1 MLKRL
6 LAIAAVALLVPVS
19 ASAAPAP
26 NEMFRGKT
34 ITYIVSTTAG
44 GGYDTYGRMI
54 ARYMPKYLP
63 GARVIVRN
71 VPGAGNII
79 GANAIYTA
87 RPDGTTIGMFNTG
100 LIYNQLIG
108 AAGMNFDIGKFSY
121 LGKAATEAR
130 AVVLG
135 TNSGFKSFDEML
147 KAKDVKFATSGIGTA
162 SWFDSR
168 ILADA
173 LKLNI
178 QLVNNFSGN
187 TAELSMRRGEVAGQ
201 IGTVE
206 SLEQFVKTGGGFY
219 ALEISGDE
227 GHLPGVP
234 RAAQYIKDERGRKL
248 LALLQAMSEL
258 GRLQLA
264 PPGVPADTLAVLR
277 TAMAQVMKDPGF
289 IADSEKL
296 NLPIDFLPG
305 DVVAE
310 KVKGALNQ
318 PPDIVAALKAASGS

>member
-1 MLKRL
+1 MLKRWLL
-6 LAIAAVALLVPVS
+6 LASAILVIPGT
-19 ASAAPAP
+19 ASAAS
-26 NEMFRGKT
+26 NDMFRGKT
-34 ITYIVSTTAG
+34 ITYIVATTAG

-63 GARVIVRN
+63 GSRIIVRN

-108 AAGMNFDIGKFSY
+108 SAGMNFDLAKFSW

-130 AVVLG
+130 AVVLS
-135 TNSGFKSFDEML
+135 TNSGIKSFDDML
-147 KAKDVKFATSGIGTA
+147 KARDVKFATSGIGTA
-162 SWFDSR
+162 SYFDTR

-178 QLVNNFSGN
+178 QVVNNFSGN
-187 TAELSMRRGEVAGQ
+187 TGELSMRRGEVVGQ

-206 SLEQFVKTGGGFY
+206 SLEQFVKGGGGFF
-219 ALEISGDE
+219 ALEISGSRAK
-227 GHLPGVP
+227 LPGVP
-234 RAAQYIKDERGRKL
+234 NVAQYAKDERAKKL
-248 LALLQAMSEL
+248 VGLLQAMSEL
-258 GRLQLA
+258 GRLQAA
-264 PPGVPADTLAVLR
+264 PPGIPAETLEVLR
-277 TAMAQVMKDPGF
+277 TAMEQTIKDPGF
-289 IADSEKL
+289 VADSERL

-305 DVVAE
+305 DAVTE
-310 KVKGALNQ
+310 KVKAALTQ
-318 PPDIVAALKAASGS
+318 PADVVAALKAVAGS

>member
-6 LAIAAVALLVPVS
+6 LTIAAAFFLVP

-63 GARVIVRN
+63 GARMIVRN

-87 RPDGTTIGMFNTG
+87 RPDGMTIGMFNTG

-108 AAGMNFDIGKFSY
+108 AQGMNFDIAKFSF

-162 SWFDSR
+162 SWFDTR

-173 LKLNI
+173 LKLDI

-206 SLEQFVKTGGGFY
+206 SLEQFVKNGGGFY

-227 GHLPGVP
+227 VHLPGVP
-234 RAAQYIKDERGRKL
+234 RA
-248 LALLQAMSEL
+248 
-258 GRLQLA
+258 
-264 PPGVPADTLAVLR
+264 
-277 TAMAQVMKDPGF
+277 
-289 IADSEKL
+289 
-296 NLPIDFLPG
+296 
-305 DVVAE
+305 
-310 KVKGALNQ
+310 
-318 PPDIVAALKAASGS
+318 

>member
-1 MLKRL
+1 MLKRW
-6 LAIAAVALLVPVS
+6 LAIAAAVLLIPGS
-19 ASAAPAP
+19 ASAAS

-34 ITYIVSTTAG
+34 ITYIVATTAG

-63 GARVIVRN
+63 GSRVIVRN

-87 RPDGTTIGMFNTG
+87 RPDGLTIGMFNTG

-108 AAGMNFDIGKFSY
+108 SAGMNFDIAKFSW

-135 TNSGFKSFDEML
+135 TNSGLKSFDDML
-147 KAKDVKFATSGIGTA
+147 KARDVKFATSGIGTA
-162 SWFDSR
+162 SYFDTR

-178 QLVNNFSGN
+178 QVVNNFSGN
-187 TAELSMRRGEVAGQ
+187 TGELSMRRGEVAGQ

-206 SLEQFVKTGGGFY
+206 LLEQFVKSGAGFY
-219 ALEISGDE
+219 ALEISGNA
-227 GHLPGVP
+227 GTLPGVP
-234 RAAQYIKDERGRKL
+234 RVTQYAKDERAQKL
-248 LALLQAMSEL
+248 VALVQAMSEL
-258 GRLQLA
+258 GRLQAA
-264 PPGVPADTLAVLR
+264 PPGVPAETLAALR
-277 TAMAQVMKDPGF
+277 AAMAQVIKDPGF
-289 IADSEKL
+289 VADSVKL

-305 DVVAE
+305 DIVAE
-310 KVKGALNQ
+310 KVKAALTQ
-318 PPDIVAALKAASGS
+318 PPDVVAALKAVAGS

>member
-1 MLKRL
+1 MLKRWLL
-6 LAIAAVALLVPVS
+6 LASAIVLIPGV
-19 ASAAPAP
+19 ASAASSD
-26 NEMFRGKT
+26 MFRGKT

-63 GARVIVRN
+63 GARIIVRN

-108 AAGMNFDIGKFSY
+108 AAGMSFDIGRFSF

-135 TNSGFKSFDEML
+135 ANSGFKSFDDML
-147 KAKDVKFATSGIGTA
+147 KAPDVKFATSGIGTA

-206 SLEQFVKTGGGFY
+206 SLEQFVKSGGGFY
-219 ALEISGDE
+219 ALEISGKE
-227 GHLPGVP
+227 GTLPGVP
-234 RAAQYIKDERGRKL
+234 RVAQYTKDDRAQKL
-248 LALLQAMSEL
+248 VALLQAMSEL
-258 GRLQLA
+258 GRLQAA
-264 PPGVPADTLAVLR
+264 PPGVPAETLQVLR
-277 TAMAQVMKDPGF
+277 TAMAEVVKDPGF
-289 IADSEKL
+289 IADSERL

-305 DVVAE
+305 DVVTE
-310 KVKGALNQ
+310 KVKAALDQ
-318 PPDIVAALKAASGS
+318 PAEIVAALKAVAGG

>member
-1 MLKRL
+1 MFMRWLAFAAATL
-6 LAIAAVALLVPVS
+6 LFPASSHAAS
-19 ASAAPAP
+19 
-26 NEMFRGKT
+26 NDMFRGKT
-34 ITYIVSTTAG
+34 ITYIVATTAG

-108 AAGMNFDIGKFSY
+108 SAGMNFDIGRFSW

-130 AVVLG
+130 AVLLSSK
-135 TNSGFKSFDEML
+135 SGFKSFDDML
-147 KAKDVKFATSGIGTA
+147 KAPEVKFATSGIGTA
-162 SWFDSR
+162 SWFDTQ

-173 LKLNI
+173 LKLDI
-178 QLVNNFSGN
+178 QVVNNFSGN
-187 TAELSMRRGEVAGQ
+187 TGELSMLRGEVAGQ
-201 IGTVE
+201 IGTIE
-206 SLEQFVKTGGGFY
+206 SLEQFVKNGGGFF
-219 ALEISGDE
+219 ALTVSGTNAT
-227 GHLPGVP
+227 LPGVP
-234 RAAQYIKDERGRKL
+234 KVEQYVKDERARKL
-248 LALLQAMSEL
+248 IALVQAMSEL
-258 GRLQLA
+258 GRLQAA
-264 PPGVPADTLAVLR
+264 PPGVPPETLAVLR
-277 TAMAQVMKDPGF
+277 TAMSQVLNDPEF
-289 IADSEKL
+289 VADSQRL

-310 KVKGALNQ
+310 KVRAALSQ
-318 PPDIVAALKAASGS
+318 PPDVIAALKQVTAN

>member
-1 MLKRL
+1 MLKRWF
-6 LAIAAVALLVPVS
+6 AIAVAVLFVP
-19 ASAAPAP
+19 ASAFAAS

-63 GARVIVRN
+63 GARIIVRN

-100 LIYNQLIG
+100 LIYNQLIESP
-108 AAGMNFDIGKFSY
+108 GMNFDLAKFSW

-135 TNSGFKSFDEML
+135 SKSGFKSFDDML
-147 KAKDVKFATSGIGTA
+147 KAQDVKFATSGIGTA
-162 SWFDSR
+162 SYFDTR

-178 QLVNNFSGN
+178 QVVNNFTGN
-187 TAELSMRRGEVAGQ
+187 TAELSMLRGEVAGQ

-206 SLEQFVKTGGGFY
+206 SLEQFVKNGGGFY
-219 ALEISGDE
+219 ALEISGNA
-227 GHLPGVP
+227 GTLPNVP
-234 RAAQYIKDERGRKL
+234 RVAQYAKDERARKL
-248 LALLQAMSEL
+248 VALVQAMSEL
-258 GRLQLA
+258 GRLQAA

-277 TAMAQVMKDPGF
+277 TAMGQVMKDPGF
-289 IADSEKL
+289 VADSEKL
-296 NLPIDFLPG
+296 DLSIDFLPG

-310 KVKGALNQ
+310 KVKAALDQ
-318 PPDIVAALKAASGS
+318 PPDVVEALKAVSGG

>member
-1 MLKRL
+1 MLKRWFA
-6 LAIAAVALLVPVS
+6 LAAAVLFLPVS
-19 ASAAPAP
+19 ALAAPAP

-63 GARVIVRN
+63 GARIIVRN

-87 RPDGTTIGMFNTG
+87 RPDGTTVGMFNTG

-108 AAGMNFDIGKFSY
+108 AAGMNFDIGKFSF

-135 TNSGFKSFDEML
+135 TNSGFKSFDDML
-147 KAKDVKFATSGIGTA
+147 KSRDVKFATSGIGTA
-162 SWFDSR
+162 SWFDTR

-206 SLEQFVKTGGGFY
+206 SLEQFVKNGGGFY
-219 ALEISGDE
+219 ALEISGSE
-227 GHLPGVP
+227 AKLPGVAHVS
-234 RAAQYIKDERGRKL
+234 RYITDERARKL
-248 LALLQAMSEL
+248 VALLQAMSEL
-258 GRLQLA
+258 GRLQVA
-264 PPGVPADTLAVLR
+264 PPGVPPATLAVLR
-277 TAMAQVMKDPGF
+277 TAMAEVVKDPGF
-289 IADSEKL
+289 VADSEKL

-310 KVKGALNQ
+310 KIKAALAQ
-318 PPDIVAALKAASGS
+318 PPDVVAALKAVSGS

>member
-1 MLKRL
+1 MLKRWLL
-6 LAIAAVALLVPVS
+6 LASALVLIPSYAFAAS
-19 ASAAPAP
+19 
-26 NEMFRGKT
+26 NDMFRGKT
-34 ITYIVSTTAG
+34 ITYIVATTAG

-63 GARVIVRN
+63 GARIIVRN

-108 AAGMNFDIGKFSY
+108 SAGMNFDIAKFTW

-130 AVVLG
+130 ALVLG
-135 TNSGFKSFDEML
+135 TNSGIKSFDDML
-147 KAKDVKFATSGIGTA
+147 KTPGVKFATSGIGTA
-162 SWFDSR
+162 SYFDTR

-178 QLVNNFSGN
+178 LVVNNFTGN
-187 TAELSMRRGEVAGQ
+187 TGELSMRRGEVAGQ

-206 SLEQFVKTGGGFY
+206 SLEQFVKQGGGFY
-219 ALEISGDE
+219 ALEISGNE
-227 GHLPGVP
+227 AKLPGVP
-234 RAAQYIKDERGRKL
+234 HVSQYAKDERAKKL
-248 LALLQAMSEL
+248 VALVQAMSEL
-258 GRLQLA
+258 GRLQAA
-264 PPGVPADTLAVLR
+264 PPGVPAETLAVLR
-277 TAMAQVMKDPGF
+277 TAMEQTIRDPSF
-289 IADSEKL
+289 VADSEKL

-305 DVVAE
+305 DVVTE
-310 KVKGALNQ
+310 KVKAALTQ
-318 PPDIVAALKAASGS
+318 PADVVTALKAVAGS

>member
-1 MLKRL
+1 MLKRWLL
-6 LAIAAVALLVPVS
+6 LATAILVIPGT
-19 ASAAPAP
+19 ASAAS
-26 NEMFRGKT
+26 NDMFRGKT
-34 ITYIVSTTAG
+34 ITYIVATTAG

-63 GARVIVRN
+63 GSRIIVRN

-108 AAGMNFDIGKFSY
+108 SAGMNFDIAKFTW

-130 AVVLG
+130 AVVLS
-135 TNSGFKSFDEML
+135 TNSGIKSFDDMI
-147 KAKDVKFATSGIGTA
+147 KARDVKFATSGVGTA
-162 SWFDSR
+162 SYFDTR

-178 QLVNNFSGN
+178 QVVNNFTGN
-187 TAELSMRRGEVAGQ
+187 TGELSMRRGEVAGQ

-206 SLEQFVKTGGGFY
+206 SLEQFVKSGGGFY
-219 ALEISGDE
+219 ALEISGSQAK
-227 GHLPGVP
+227 LPGVP
-234 RAAQYIKDERGRKL
+234 NVAQYAKDERAKKL
-248 LALLQAMSEL
+248 VALLQAMSEL
-258 GRLQLA
+258 GRLQAA
-264 PPGVPADTLAVLR
+264 PPGVPAETLAVLR
-277 TAMAQVMKDPGF
+277 TAMEQTIKDPGF
-289 IADSEKL
+289 VADSEKL

-305 DVVAE
+305 DVVTE
-310 KVKGALNQ
+310 KIKAALSQ
-318 PPDIVAALKAASGS
+318 PADVVTALKAVAGS

>member
-1 MLKRL
+1 MLKRWLL
-6 LAIAAVALLVPVS
+6 LASAIVLIPGSAFAAS
-19 ASAAPAP
+19 
-26 NEMFRGKT
+26 NDMFRGKT
-34 ITYIVSTTAG
+34 ITYIVATTAG

-63 GARVIVRN
+63 GSRIIVRN

-108 AAGMNFDIGKFSY
+108 AAGMNFDIGRFSY

-135 TNSGFKSFDEML
+135 TNSGFKSFDDML
-147 KAKDVKFATSGIGTA
+147 KGRDVKFATSGIGTA

-187 TAELSMRRGEVAGQ
+187 SGELSMRRGEVAGQ

-206 SLEQFVKTGGGFY
+206 SLEQFVKNGGGFF
-219 ALEISGDE
+219 ALEISGSQAK
-227 GHLPGVP
+227 LPGVP
-234 RAAQYIKDERGRKL
+234 NVTQYAKEERAQKL
-248 LALLQAMSEL
+248 IALLQAMSEL
-258 GRLQLA
+258 GRLQAA
-264 PPGVPADTLAVLR
+264 PPGVPAETLQVLR
-277 TAMAQVMKDPGF
+277 TAMAEVVKDPGF
-289 IADSEKL
+289 VADSERL

-310 KVKGALNQ
+310 KVKAALAQ
-318 PPDIVAALKAASGS
+318 PPDVVAALKAAAGS

>member
-1 MLKRL
+1 MLKRWLL
-6 LAIAAVALLVPVS
+6 LASAILVIPGT
-19 ASAAPAP
+19 ASAAS
-26 NEMFRGKT
+26 NDMFRGKT
-34 ITYIVSTTAG
+34 ITYIVATTAG

-63 GARVIVRN
+63 GSRIIVRN

-108 AAGMNFDIGKFSY
+108 SAGMNFDIAKFTW

-130 AVVLG
+130 AVVLS
-135 TNSGFKSFDEML
+135 TNSGIKSFDDMI
-147 KAKDVKFATSGIGTA
+147 KARDVKFATSGVGTA
-162 SWFDSR
+162 SYFDTR

-178 QLVNNFSGN
+178 QVVNNFTGN
-187 TAELSMRRGEVAGQ
+187 TGELSMRRGEVAGQ

-206 SLEQFVKTGGGFY
+206 SLEQFVKSGAGFY
-219 ALEISGDE
+219 ALEISGSQAK
-227 GHLPGVP
+227 LPGVP
-234 RAAQYIKDERGRKL
+234 NVAQYATEERAKKL
-248 LALLQAMSEL
+248 VALLQAMSEL
-258 GRLQLA
+258 GRLQAA
-264 PPGVPADTLAVLR
+264 PPGVPAETLAVLR
-277 TAMAQVMKDPGF
+277 TAMQQTIKDPGF
-289 IADSEKL
+289 VADSEKL

-305 DVVAE
+305 DVVTE
-310 KVKGALNQ
+310 KIKAALSQ
-318 PPDIVAALKAASGS
+318 PADVVTALKAVAGS

>member
-1 MLKRL
+1 MLTRL
-6 LAIAAVALLVPVS
+6 LAIAAAVLLIPAS
-19 ASAAPAP
+19 ASAAS

-63 GARVIVRN
+63 GSRIIVRN

-100 LIYNQLIG
+100 LIYNQLRE
-108 AAGMNFDIGKFSY
+108 APGMNFDIARFSF

-135 TNSGFKSFDEML
+135 VNSGFMSFDDML
-147 KAKDVKFATSGIGTA
+147 KARDVKFATSGIGTA

-173 LKLNI
+173 LKLDI

-187 TAELSMRRGEVAGQ
+187 TGELSMRRGEVAGQ

-206 SLEQFVKTGGGFY
+206 SLEQFVKNGGGFY
-219 ALEISGDE
+219 ALEISGKE
-227 GHLPGVP
+227 GTLPGVP
-234 RAAQYIKDERGRKL
+234 RVAQYTKDERAQKL
-248 LALLQAMSEL
+248 VALLQAMSEL
-258 GRLQLA
+258 GRLQAA
-264 PPGVPADTLAVLR
+264 PPGVPAETLAVLR
-277 TAMAQVMKDPGF
+277 TAMAQVVKDPGF
-289 IADSEKL
+289 VADSEKL

-310 KVKGALNQ
+310 KVKAALTQ
-318 PPDIVAALKAASGS
+318 PPDVVAALKAVAGG

>member
-1 MLKRL
+1 MLKRW
-6 LAIAAVALLVPVS
+6 LALAVAVLLVPAS
-19 ASAAPAP
+19 ASAAG
-26 NEMFRGKT
+26 NDMFRGKT
-34 ITYIVSTTAG
+34 ITYVVATTAG
-44 GGYDTYGRMI
+44 GGYDAYGRMI

-63 GARVIVRN
+63 GARIIVRN

-108 AAGMNFDIGKFSY
+108 SAGMNFDIAKFSW

-130 AVVLG
+130 AVVLS
-135 TNSGFKSFDEML
+135 TNSGIKNFDEML
-147 KAKDVKFATSGIGTA
+147 TAKNVKFATSGVGTA
-162 SWFDSR
+162 SYFDTR

-178 QLVNNFSGN
+178 QVVNNFTGN
-187 TAELSMRRGEVAGQ
+187 TGELSMRRGEVAGQ

-206 SLEQFVKTGGGFY
+206 SLEQFVKSGAGFY
-219 ALEISGDE
+219 ALEISGNA
-227 GHLPGVP
+227 GTLPGVP
-234 RAAQYIKDERGRKL
+234 RVAQYAKDERARKL
-248 LALLQAMSEL
+248 VALVQAMSEL
-258 GRLQLA
+258 GRLQAA
-264 PPGVPADTLAVLR
+264 PPGMQAETLAVLR
-277 TAMAQVMKDPGF
+277 TAMAQVVKDPGF
-289 IADSEKL
+289 VADSEKL

-310 KVKGALNQ
+310 KVKAALTQ
-318 PPDIVAALKAASGS
+318 PPEIVAALKAVAGS

>member
-6 LAIAAVALLVPVS
+6 LAIAAALVLVPAA
-19 ASAAPAP
+19 ASAAPAS

-34 ITYIVSTTAG
+34 ITYIVATTAG

-87 RPDGTTIGMFNTG
+87 RPDGLTIGMFNTG

-108 AAGMNFDIGKFSY
+108 SAGMNFDIAKFSW

-135 TNSGFKSFDEML
+135 TNSGLKSFDDML
-147 KAKDVKFATSGIGTA
+147 KAPGVKFATSGIGTA
-162 SWFDSR
+162 SYFDTR

-178 QLVNNFSGN
+178 QVVNNFSGN
-187 TAELSMRRGEVAGQ
+187 TGELSMRRGEVAGQ

-206 SLEQFVKTGGGFY
+206 LLEQFVKSGAGFY
-219 ALEISGDE
+219 ALEISGNA
-227 GHLPGVP
+227 GTLPGVP
-234 RAAQYIKDERGRKL
+234 RVAQYAKDERARKL
-248 LALLQAMSEL
+248 VALVQAMSEL
-258 GRLQLA
+258 GRLQAA
-264 PPGVPADTLAVLR
+264 PPGLPTQTLAVLR
-277 TAMAQVMKDPGF
+277 AALEQTVKDPGF
-289 IADSEKL
+289 VADSVKL

-310 KVKGALNQ
+310 KIKAALTQ
-318 PPDIVAALKAASGS
+318 PPEIVAALKQVAGG

>member
-1 MLKRL
+1 MLTRWL
-6 LAIAAVALLVPVS
+6 LVAAAVLLVPAS
-19 ASAAPAP
+19 ASAAS

-63 GARVIVRN
+63 GARMIVRN

-135 TNSGFKSFDEML
+135 TNSGLKSFDEML

-201 IGTVE
+201 IGTIE

-227 GHLPGVP
+227 LPGVP
-234 RAAQYIKDERGRKL
+234 RVAQYAKDERARQLVG
-248 LALLQAMSEL
+248 LLQAMSEL
-258 GRLQLA
+258 GRLQAA

-277 TAMAQVMKDPGF
+277 TAMEQTIKDPGF

-305 DVVAE
+305 NVVAD
-310 KVKGALNQ
+310 KVKAALNQ
-318 PPDIVAALKAASGS
+318 PADVVAALKAASGS

>member
-1 MLKRL
+1 MLKRWL
-6 LAIAAVALLVPVS
+6 LLTAAVLLVPAS
-19 ASAAPAP
+19 ASAAS
-26 NEMFRGKT
+26 NDMFRGKT
-34 ITYIVSTTAG
+34 ITYIVATTAG

-63 GARVIVRN
+63 GARIIVRN

-108 AAGMNFDIGKFSY
+108 SQGMNFDIAKFTW

-130 AVVLG
+130 AVVLS
-135 TNSGFKSFDEML
+135 TNSGIKNFDDML
-147 KAKDVKFATSGIGTA
+147 KARDVKFATSGIGTA
-162 SWFDSR
+162 SYFDTR

-178 QLVNNFSGN
+178 QIVNNFTGN
-187 TAELSMRRGEVAGQ
+187 TGELSMRRGEVAGQ

-206 SLEQFVKTGGGFY
+206 SLEQFVKGGGGFY
-219 ALEISGDE
+219 ALEISGKE
-227 GHLPGVP
+227 GTLPGVP
-234 RAAQYIKDERGRKL
+234 RVTQYAKDERAKKL
-248 LALLQAMSEL
+248 VALVQAMSEL
-258 GRLQLA
+258 GRLQAA
-264 PPGVPADTLAVLR
+264 PPGVPAETLAVLR
-277 TAMAQVMKDPGF
+277 TAMEQTIKDPGF
-289 IADSEKL
+289 VADSERL

-305 DVVAE
+305 DVVTE
-310 KVKGALNQ
+310 KVKAALTQ
-318 PPDIVAALKAASGS
+318 PADVVAALKAVAGS

>member
-6 LAIAAVALLVPVS
+6 LAIVVAVLLVPGS
-19 ASAAPAP
+19 AFAAS

-34 ITYIVSTTAG
+34 ITYIVATTAG

-63 GARVIVRN
+63 GSRVIVRN

-108 AAGMNFDIGKFSY
+108 SAGMNFDIGRFSW

-135 TNSGFKSFDEML
+135 TNSGLKSFDDML
-147 KAKDVKFATSGIGTA
+147 KAPGVKFATSGIGTA
-162 SWFDSR
+162 SWFDTR

-178 QLVNNFSGN
+178 QVVNNFSGN
-187 TAELSMRRGEVAGQ
+187 TGELSMRRGEVAGQ

-206 SLEQFVKTGGGFY
+206 SLEQFVKTGAGFY
-219 ALEISGDE
+219 ALEISGNAAT
-227 GHLPGVP
+227 LPGVP
-234 RAAQYIKDERGRKL
+234 RVAQYTKDERSQKL
-248 LALLQAMSEL
+248 VALVQAMSEL
-258 GRLQLA
+258 GRLQAA
-264 PPGVPADTLAVLR
+264 PPGMQAETLAVLR
-277 TAMAQVMKDPGF
+277 NAMAQVVKDPGF
-289 IADSEKL
+289 VADSAKL

-310 KVKGALNQ
+310 KIKAALNQ
-318 PPDIVAALKAASGS
+318 PPDVVAALKAVAGS

>member
-6 LAIAAVALLVPVS
+6 LAIAAALVLVPAS

-34 ITYIVSTTAG
+34 ITYIVATTAG

-87 RPDGTTIGMFNTG
+87 RPDGLTIGMFNTG

-108 AAGMNFDIGKFSY
+108 SAGMNFDIAKFSW

-135 TNSGFKSFDEML
+135 TNSGLKSFDDML
-147 KAKDVKFATSGIGTA
+147 KARDVKFATSGIGTA
-162 SWFDSR
+162 SWFDTR

-178 QLVNNFSGN
+178 QVVNNFSGN
-187 TAELSMRRGEVAGQ
+187 TGELSMRRGEVAGQ

-206 SLEQFVKTGGGFY
+206 SLEHFVKAGAGFY
-219 ALEISGDE
+219 ALEISGNA
-227 GHLPGVP
+227 GTVPGVP
-234 RAAQYIKDERGRKL
+234 RVAQYAKDERARKL
-248 LALLQAMSEL
+248 VALIQAMSEL
-258 GRLQLA
+258 GRLQAA
-264 PPGVPADTLAVLR
+264 PPGLPGETLAVLR
-277 TAMAQVMKDPGF
+277 TAMEQTMKDPGF
-289 IADSEKL
+289 VADSVKL

-310 KVKGALNQ
+310 KVKAALTQ
-318 PPDIVAALKAASGS
+318 PPDVVAALKQVAGG

>member
-1 MLKRL
+1 MLKRWLL
-6 LAIAAVALLVPVS
+6 LASAIVLVPGS
-19 ASAAPAP
+19 ASAAS
-26 NEMFRGKT
+26 NDMFRGKT
-34 ITYIVSTTAG
+34 ITYIVATTAG

-63 GARVIVRN
+63 GSRIIVRN

-108 AAGMNFDIGKFSY
+108 SAGMNFDIAKFSW

-130 AVVLG
+130 AVVLS
-135 TNSGFKSFDEML
+135 TNSGIKSFDDML
-147 KAKDVKFATSGIGTA
+147 KARDVKFATSGIGTA
-162 SWFDSR
+162 SYFDTR

-178 QLVNNFSGN
+178 QVVNNFTGN
-187 TAELSMRRGEVAGQ
+187 TGELSMRRGEVVGQ

-206 SLEQFVKTGGGFY
+206 SLEQFVKGGGGFY
-219 ALEISGDE
+219 ALEISGKE
-227 GHLPGVP
+227 GTLPGVP
-234 RAAQYIKDERGRKL
+234 RVAQYAKDERAKKL
-248 LALLQAMSEL
+248 VALVQAMSEL
-258 GRLQLA
+258 GRLQAA
-264 PPGVPADTLAVLR
+264 PPGVPAETLAVLR
-277 TAMAQVMKDPGF
+277 NAMEQTIRDPGF
-289 IADSEKL
+289 VADSERL

-305 DVVAE
+305 DVVTEKIKAALSQPAE
-310 KVKGALNQ
+310 
-318 PPDIVAALKAASGS
+318 IVTALKAVAGS

>member
-6 LAIAAVALLVPVS
+6 LAIAAAVLLIPAT
-19 ASAAPAP
+19 ASAAS

-63 GARVIVRN
+63 GARIIVRN

-100 LIYNQLIG
+100 LIYNQLI
-108 AAGMNFDIGKFSY
+108 AAQGMNFDIGRFSF

-135 TNSGFKSFDEML
+135 TNSGFKSFDDML
-147 KAKDVKFATSGIGTA
+147 KARDVKFATSGIGTA

-206 SLEQFVKTGGGFY
+206 SLEQFVKNGGGFY
-219 ALEISGDE
+219 ALEISGKDSS
-227 GHLPGVP
+227 LPGVP
-234 RAAQYIKDERGRKL
+234 RAAQYIRDERGQKL
-248 LALLQAMSEL
+248 VALLQAMSEL
-258 GRLQLA
+258 GRLQVA
-264 PPGVPADTLAVLR
+264 PPGVPAETLAVLR
-277 TAMAQVMKDPGF
+277 TAMAEVVKDPAF
-289 IADSEKL
+289 IADSARL

-305 DVVAE
+305 DIVAE
-310 KVKGALNQ
+310 RIKSALNQ
-318 PPDIVAALKAASGS
+318 PPDVVAALKAAAGS

>member
-1 MLKRL
+1 MLKRWFL
-6 LAIAAVALLVPVS
+6 LASAIVLIPGA
-19 ASAAPAP
+19 ASAAS
-26 NEMFRGKT
+26 NDMFRGKT
-34 ITYIVSTTAG
+34 ITYIVATTAG

-63 GARVIVRN
+63 GSRIIVRN

-108 AAGMNFDIGKFSY
+108 AAGMNFDIGRFSY

-135 TNSGFKSFDEML
+135 ANSGFKSFDDML
-147 KAKDVKFATSGIGTA
+147 KARDVKFATSGIGTA

-206 SLEQFVKTGGGFY
+206 SLEQFVKNGGGFY
-219 ALEISGDE
+219 ALEISGKE
-227 GHLPGVP
+227 GTLPGVP
-234 RAAQYIKDERGRKL
+234 RVAQYTTDDRAQKL
-248 LALLQAMSEL
+248 VALLQAMSEL
-258 GRLQLA
+258 GRLQAA
-264 PPGVPADTLAVLR
+264 PPGVPAETLQVLR
-277 TAMAQVMKDPGF
+277 TAMAEVVKDPGF
-289 IADSEKL
+289 IADSERL

-305 DVVAE
+305 DVVAD
-310 KVKGALNQ
+310 KVKAALDQ
-318 PPDIVAALKAASGS
+318 PADVVDALKAVAGG

>member
-6 LAIAAVALLVPVS
+6 LAIVLAVLLVPVS
-19 ASAAPAP
+19 ASAAS
-26 NEMFRGKT
+26 NDMFRGKT
-34 ITYIVSTTAG
+34 ITYIVATTAG

-54 ARYMPKYLP
+54 SRYMPKYLP

-108 AAGMNFDIGKFSY
+108 AAGMNFDIGKFSV

-135 TNSGFKSFDEML
+135 TNSGLKSFDEML

-187 TAELSMRRGEVAGQ
+187 TGELSMRRGEVAGQ

-206 SLEQFVKTGGGFY
+206 SLEQFVKTGAGFY
-219 ALEISGDE
+219 ALEISGNE
-227 GHLPGVP
+227 GSLPGVP
-234 RAAQYIKDERGRKL
+234 RVAQYTKDERARKL
-248 LALLQAMSEL
+248 VALLQAMSEL
-258 GRLQLA
+258 GRLQVA

-289 IADSEKL
+289 VADSEKL

-310 KVKGALNQ
+310 KVKAALNQ
-318 PPDIVAALKAASGS
+318 PADVVAALKEVAGG